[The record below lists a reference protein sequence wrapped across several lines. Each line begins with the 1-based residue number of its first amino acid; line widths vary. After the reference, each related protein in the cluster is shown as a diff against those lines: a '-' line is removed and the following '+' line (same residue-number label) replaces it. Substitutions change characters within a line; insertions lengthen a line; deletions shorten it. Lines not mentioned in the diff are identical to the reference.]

1 MNKKITKTLILTT
14 LLIIIF
20 SAFATLFQCSYAS
33 TKTYD
38 RPENTLGITK
48 KIEITPERKYLI
60 KNTPYVDAEEKIYDF
75 ANLFSDTE
83 EDKLY
88 KNVKEFIDK
97 TNLDMVIVTINYNN
111 KNSSMEYADDFY
123 DYNDFGIGNNYDGIL
138 FLIDMD
144 NRKMWISTTGSAIQ
158 IFDSHID
165 SILDDTYSYIK
176 DKEYF
181 ECANTF
187 ISSSQSSYNF
197 NKYFGLV
204 FGIILAIVISI
215 LVPTIFCLIQ
225 KSKHKA
231 IRLATE
237 ADRYLDKNSVEI
249 TNSQDIFIRS
259 HTSKVARSSSSS
271 GGGSHSRKQWH

>member
-1 MNKKITKTLILTT
+1 MNKNITKTLILIT

-20 SAFATLFQCSYAS
+20 SAFTALNQCCYAS

-38 RPENTLGITK
+38 RPEDTLGITK
-48 KIEITPERKYLI
+48 GIEITSKRETII

-75 ANLFSDTE
+75 ADLFSDSE

-88 KNVKEFIDK
+88 ENVKEFIAK

-111 KNSSMEYADDFY
+111 KTTSMEYADDFY
-123 DYNDFGIGNNYDGIL
+123 DYNDFGIGSNYDGIL

-176 DKEYF
+176 NKEYF

-187 ISSSQSSYNF
+187 ISSSRSSYNSD
-197 NKYFGLV
+197 KYSGLV
-204 FGIILAIVISI
+204 LGILFAIVISI
-215 LVPTIFCLIQ
+215 LVPTVFCLIQ

-231 IRLATE
+231 IRLAVE

-249 TNSQDIFIRS
+249 INSQDIFVRT
-259 HTSKVARSSSSS
+259 HTSRVSRSSNSS
-271 GGGSHSRKQWH
+271 GGGSSHSRKQW